1 MTLTR
6 TPTGDYQFD
15 GKGWGHGLGMSQDG
29 AVAMASP
36 PYRKTYLEIL
46 KHYYVGVQ
54 IASDKALN
62 AAVVRPTRLARHG
75 L

>member
-6 TPTGDYQFD
+6 TSEGDYRFD

-46 KHYYVGVQ
+46 KHYYVGAQ
-54 IASDKALN
+54 LASDLTASAKTI
-62 AAVVRPTRLARHG
+62 RSTRIARHG
-75 L
+75 F